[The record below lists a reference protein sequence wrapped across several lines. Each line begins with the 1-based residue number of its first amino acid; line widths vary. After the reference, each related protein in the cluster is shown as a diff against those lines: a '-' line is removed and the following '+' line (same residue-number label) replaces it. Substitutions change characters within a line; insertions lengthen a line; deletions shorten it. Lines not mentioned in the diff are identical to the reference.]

1 MHSSWA
7 SRSING
13 EPLRQ
18 RGVPADVPSV
28 ARLKSAMLLLLRL
41 RQRVQSFVSMALPIV
56 FARNSFSKQSRHV
69 SSFTL
74 KSSQSL
80 VGAALAVLLTRWVS
94 VCMQLSV
101 LMPTLG
107 AEQRNSAQ
115 LALRSSKLVLLQS
128 VVRAYV
134 ERSELRD
141 FDEFLEDVDEDVENV
156 ENRFGL
162 APM

>member
-1 MHSSWA
+1 M
-7 SRSING
+7 
-13 EPLRQ
+13 
-18 RGVPADVPSV
+18 
-28 ARLKSAMLLLLRL
+28 
-41 RQRVQSFVSMALPIV
+41 
-56 FARNSFSKQSRHV
+56 
-69 SSFTL
+69 
-74 KSSQSL
+74 
-80 VGAALAVLLTRWVS
+80 
-94 VCMQLSV
+94 CMQLSV